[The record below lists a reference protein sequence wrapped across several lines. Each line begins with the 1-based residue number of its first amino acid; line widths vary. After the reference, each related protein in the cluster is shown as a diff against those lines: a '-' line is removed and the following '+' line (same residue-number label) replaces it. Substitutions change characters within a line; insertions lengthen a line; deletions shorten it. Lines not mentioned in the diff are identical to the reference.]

1 MGLERVLLPMVFAV
15 AGCFPK
21 EDLTISSEKMS
32 RYVQFAKKGEEFTSS
47 IDFMGRDLSKIKRT
61 MGDYHG
67 RRDIIVMLYGE
78 RLNGTTSLA
87 TTFRYNGID
96 FNFDLTFM
104 ENGIIDGI
112 PERILESE
120 EPRNFKDISSEERKD
135 MLGIYHQ
142 IINYVLDSLPKQK
155 P

>member
-15 AGCFPK
+15 ACCFPK

-96 FNFDLTFM
+96 FNFDLTF
-104 ENGIIDGI
+104 I
-112 PERILESE
+112 PKSCSQRSC
-120 EPRNFKDISSEERKD
+120 
-135 MLGIYHQ
+135 YT
-142 IINYVLDSLPKQK
+142 
-155 P
+155 